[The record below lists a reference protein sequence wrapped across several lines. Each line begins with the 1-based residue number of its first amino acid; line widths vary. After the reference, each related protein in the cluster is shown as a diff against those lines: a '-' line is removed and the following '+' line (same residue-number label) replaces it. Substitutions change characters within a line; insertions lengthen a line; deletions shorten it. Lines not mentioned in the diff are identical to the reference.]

1 MTTAKPRITVTLTDE
16 QYAVLRRMSDSSGQ
30 PMSGFITDLLQSA
43 LPTLERMSGTFQQI
57 RSFQD
62 ERRTKVLAAMDE
74 AQAAFEPLITYL
86 LTNAGIVL
94 EKGLETEQKAEQKP
108 LSEERSDRTKKSSAK
123 AVTTSTN
130 RGVTPPVTDTPKTRR
145 GKASWVSSGKK
156 VFPKS

>member
-1 MTTAKPRITVTLTDE
+1 MATAKPRITVTLTDE

-94 EKGLETEQKAEQKP
+94 EKGLETEQKAEQKL
-108 LSEERSDRTKKSSAK
+108 LSEERSERTKNSSAK

-130 RGVTPPVTDTPKTRR
+130 RGVTPQVTNSPKPRR
-145 GKASWVSSGKK
+145 GKGLEVPAKKK